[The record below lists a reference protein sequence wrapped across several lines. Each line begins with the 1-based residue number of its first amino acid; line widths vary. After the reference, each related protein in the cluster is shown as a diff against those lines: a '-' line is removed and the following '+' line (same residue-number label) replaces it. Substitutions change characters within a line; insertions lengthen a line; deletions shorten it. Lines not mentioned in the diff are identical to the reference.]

1 MNQMFDPFNLV
12 LLAIALVI
20 FWRLRSVLGSRTG
33 NEQPPLDPYAASR
46 TEKTVP
52 AEPANGNV
60 IRLPK
65 DSGDGEMIQ
74 AKDAEPAAPIWT
86 GYAAP
91 GSQVSRN
98 IEKLALADQAF
109 TPRTFLDGAKRAY
122 EMVIDAF
129 AKGDRAT
136 LKEILSREL
145 YDGFSRAIDQRES
158 AGHKSES
165 RFVGIGKAD
174 FESVEL
180 AGKRASITV
189 KFTSE
194 QISATLAGDGSVLEG
209 DPKQIRET
217 IDVWT
222 FERDVSSRD
231 PNWKLVATE
240 EPA

>member
-33 NEQPPLDPYAASR
+33 SERPPLDPYAVRR
-46 TEKTVP
+46 TDKSVAT
-52 AEPANGNV
+52 EPANGNV

-65 DSGDGEMIQ
+65 ENGDGDIVHPKEV
-74 AKDAEPAAPIWT
+74 EPTAPIWE
-86 GYAAP
+86 GYAAA

-98 IEKLALADQAF
+98 IEKLAATDAAF
-109 TPRTFLDGAKRAY
+109 TPGSFMDGAKMAY

-129 AKGDRAT
+129 AKGDRTT
-136 LKEILSREL
+136 LKNLLSREL
-145 YDGFSRAIDQRES
+145 YDGFTKAIDQRE
-158 AGHKSES
+158 AEGQKSDS
-165 RFVGIGKAD
+165 RFVGISKTE
-174 FESVEL
+174 FVSVEL

-189 KFTSE
+189 KFNSE
-194 QISATLAGDGSVLEG
+194 QISATLAADGTVIEG
-209 DPKQIRET
+209 DPKQIRQT

-231 PNWKLVATE
+231 PNWKLFATE

>member
-33 NEQPPLDPYAASR
+33 NERPPLDPYAASR
-46 TEKTVP
+46 TEKTAP

-65 DSGDGEMIQ
+65 GNGDGDIIQ
-74 AKDAEPAAPIWT
+74 GKEAEPATPIWT

-98 IEKLALADQAF
+98 IEKLAAADPAF

-122 EMVIDAF
+122 EMVIEAF

-136 LKEILSREL
+136 LKNLLSRDL
-145 YDGFSRAIDQRES
+145 YDGFSRAIDQREA
-158 AGHKSES
+158 AGQRSEM
-165 RFVGIGKAD
+165 RFVGIGKAE

-194 QISATLAGDGSVLEG
+194 QISATLAGDDSVVEG

>member
-33 NEQPPLDPYAASR
+33 NERPPLDPYGAGGA
-46 TEKTVP
+46 EKTVTP
-52 AEPANGNV
+52 EPANGNV

-65 DSGDGEMIQ
+65 ENSEAEIIQ
-74 AKDAEPAAPIWT
+74 GQDAEPAAPIWT
-86 GYAAP
+86 GFAAS
-91 GSQVSRN
+91 GSQMARN
-98 IEKLALADQAF
+98 IEKLAAADPAF
-109 TPRTFLDGAKRAY
+109 TPRSFLEGAKQAY

-136 LKEILSREL
+136 LKNLLSREL
-145 YDGFSRAIDQRES
+145 YDGFSGAIDERE
-158 AGHKSES
+158 AKGERSES
-165 RFVGIGKAD
+165 RFVGISKTE

-194 QISATLAGDGSVLEG
+194 QISATLAADGSVVEG
-209 DPKQIRET
+209 DQKQIREI